1 MSEPSDRAPKTYYPD
16 VDPRPSFP
24 RIEEEIL
31 AVWRRERIFQ
41 ASVANRPAGPDGKNE
56 YVFYDGPPFANGLPH
71 YGHLLTGYVKD
82 VVPRFQ
88 TMRGR
93 RVERRFGW
101 DCHGLPAEMEAEK
114 ELGLSGRAAIE
125 AFGVE
130 RFNDHCR
137 RSVLRYTEAWQHYVT
152 RQARWVD
159 FAHDYKTLD
168 LSYMESVLW
177 AFKRLWDQGLVYEGF
192 RVMPYS
198 WACETPLSNFE
209 TRLDDAFRDRQDP
222 ALTVRFELVPGSGD
236 PGPIEL
242 LAWTTTPW
250 TLPSNLALAVG
261 PEIDYAVL
269 EQGGRRVV
277 LAEAAVAKYEAELG
291 SARRVASLKGR
302 SLVGRRYQPLFPF
315 FADRSDAFRVLGAD
329 FVATEEGT
337 GIVHLAPA
345 FGEDDMAACERE
357 GIAMVCPVDDAGR
370 FTAEV
375 PPYAGVQVQEANPA
389 IIRDLKQAG
398 KVLRH
403 ETIVHSYP
411 HCWRTDTPL
420 IYKAVSSWYVRVTA
434 FRERMLELNRQI
446 RWIPEHVRDG
456 LFGNWLEG
464 ARDWSISRS
473 RFWGSPIPV
482 WKSDDPAFP
491 RVDAYGSLDELERD
505 FGVRPL
511 DLHRPAIDALVRP
524 NPDDPS
530 GRAMMRRVPEV
541 LDGWFESGSMPF
553 AQVHYP
559 FENREWFERHF
570 PADFIVEYVAQTRG
584 WFYTMV
590 VLATALFDRPPFRNC
605 ICHGVILDEQGR
617 KLSKRL
623 ANFPDPQ
630 RMFDSHGADA
640 LRWYLISS
648 PVLKGSDLRIDHE
661 GRGIAEVVRS
671 VLIPLWNV
679 HHFFCL
685 YANVDSVQARLRV
698 DATGLLDRYVLAKA
712 RELRDEVTRCLDDYD
727 LAGACARVQAFLEAL
742 TNWYLRR
749 SRERFW
755 RPGLDAD
762 KRDAYDTLYT
772 VLVVLCR
779 IAAPLLPLVTEA
791 IHKSLTGE
799 RSVHLLDWPA
809 PEDLPADA
817 ELVADMDRARAVC
830 SVARQLREAR
840 QVRVRQPLR
849 SLTVAGPG
857 AAGLAPFT
865 ALLEDE
871 VNVKRVELRDGVE
884 ELARF
889 RLQPNPR
896 ALGPRLGEKMKAVL
910 AAARAGEFERLPDG
924 RVRVAG
930 ETLDP
935 EEFTLRLEARE
946 GVACEAVA
954 SGEVV
959 VLLDLEVSEELRQEG
974 LARDLVRAVQ
984 QARKDAGLHVADR
997 IRLALSLPAE
1007 LREAAARFRDYVAEQ
1022 TLAVDVDLDGR
1033 LDRAGMFTQR
1043 VDLGGPAEIA
1053 LAKSGDV
1060 PPGSHLP
1067 GHS

>member
-1 MSEPSDRAPKTYYPD
+1 
-16 VDPRPSFP
+16 
-24 RIEEEIL
+24 
-31 AVWRRERIFQ
+31 
-41 ASVANRPAGPDGKNE
+41 
-56 YVFYDGPPFANGLPH
+56 
-71 YGHLLTGYVKD
+71 
-82 VVPRFQ
+82 
-88 TMRGR
+88 
-93 RVERRFGW
+93 
-101 DCHGLPAEMEAEK
+101 
-114 ELGLSGRAAIE
+114 
-125 AFGVE
+125 
-130 RFNDHCR
+130 
-137 RSVLRYTEAWQHYVT
+137 
-152 RQARWVD
+152 
-159 FAHDYKTLD
+159 
-168 LSYMESVLW
+168 
-177 AFKRLWDQGLVYEGF
+177 
-192 RVMPYS
+192 MPYS

-222 ALTVRFELVPGSGD
+222 ALTVRFELVPASGD
-236 PGPIEL
+236 PGPLEL

-269 EQGGRRVV
+269 ELDGRRVV
-277 LAEAAVAKYEAELG
+277 LAEVAVAKYEAELG
-291 SARRVASLKGR
+291 GARRVASLKGR

-315 FADRSDAFRVLGAD
+315 FADRAGAFRVLGAD

-357 GIAMVCPVDDAGR
+357 GITLVCPVDDAGR

-375 PPYAGVQVQEANPA
+375 PPYAGVQVQEANAA

-434 FRERMLELNRQI
+434 FRERMVELNRQI

-456 LFGNWLEG
+456 IFGNWLEG

-491 RVDAYGSLDELERD
+491 RLDAYGSLDELERD
-505 FGVRPL
+505 FGVRPR
-511 DLHRPAIDALVRP
+511 DLHRPAIDELVRP

-541 LDGWFESGSMPF
+541 LDCWFESGSMPF

-623 ANFPDPQ
+623 ANFPDPE
-630 RMFDSHGADA
+630 RMFDVHGADA
-640 LRWYLISS
+640 LRWYLVSS
-648 PVLKGSDLRIDHE
+648 PVLRGQELRIDHE

-679 HHFFCL
+679 HHFFAL
-685 YANVDSVQARLRV
+685 YANVDGVRARLRA
-698 DATGLLDRYVLAKA
+698 DATGLLDRYVLAKT
-712 RELRDEVTRCLDDYD
+712 RELRDDVTRCLDDYD
-727 LAGACARVQAFLEAL
+727 LAGACTRVQGFLEAL
-742 TNWYLRR
+742 TNWYVRR

-755 RPGLDAD
+755 RPEVDPD

-772 VLVVLCR
+772 VLVMLCR
-779 IAAPLLPLVTEA
+779 IAAPLLPLLTEA

-809 PEDLPADA
+809 PGDLPADA
-817 ELVADMDRARAVC
+817 DLVADMDRVRAVC
-830 SVARQLREAR
+830 SVARQLREAH

-849 SLTVAGPG
+849 SLTVGGPG
-857 AAGLAPFT
+857 AARLARFT

-871 VNVKRVELRDGVE
+871 VNVKRVELQEGVA

-896 ALGPRLGEKMKAVL
+896 VLGPRLGEKLKAVL

-930 ETLDP
+930 EALEP

-946 GVACEAVA
+946 GLACEAIA

-984 QARKDAGLHVADR
+984 QARKDAGLHVVDR
-997 IRLALSLPAE
+997 IRLALSLPDEVRA
-1007 LREAAARFRDYVAEQ
+1007 AAARFRDYVAEQ
-1022 TLAVDVDLDGR
+1022 TLAVEIDLDGR
-1033 LDRAGMFTQR
+1033 LDRANLFTQR
-1043 VDLGGPAEIA
+1043 VDLGGPGEIA
-1053 LAKSGDV
+1053 LAKA
-1060 PPGSHLP
+1060 
-1067 GHS
+1067 